1 MRYKIGIYSRMYQFT
16 SWVLI
21 GLLSAIS
28 ALAQPPAP
36 TVMPP
41 SRPAAS
47 ARPPA
52 LPSPSPLGSPTTEDP
67 VNSLGPA
74 DLQAVITL
82 LKTNFT
88 NPDAIT
94 DTELNRATVDGL
106 IMRLPRGV
114 MLLPAKENTPAEAT
128 SASYGE
134 IIGGHIGYVRVGS
147 LNAANLQALDKS
159 LSNFAAKNVNA
170 LIVDLRASQATT
182 DLQLAAEF
190 AKRFCPKGK
199 TLFALR
205 KPAGHQ
211 DRLFSSDRDPAFR
224 GLVMVLT
231 DGDTAGGAEAIA
243 AALRFYNKA
252 LLIGQTT
259 AGRAAEYSDLSLP
272 SGKILRVA
280 AAEMISPDGRSLF
293 PEGMKPD
300 LPVEMST
307 ADKRQIF
314 QLSGE
319 KGMGPFVYE
328 GGRPHINEAALL
340 AGTNPEVEAAEAAQ
354 QRRGRAPEKPPAYD
368 PVLQRALDVVTSLE
382 VYQKR

>member
-1 MRYKIGIYSRMYQFT
+1 M
-16 SWVLI
+16 
-21 GLLSAIS
+21 
-28 ALAQPPAP
+28 
-36 TVMPP
+36 
-41 SRPAAS
+41 
-47 ARPPA
+47 
-52 LPSPSPLGSPTTEDP
+52 
-67 VNSLGPA
+67 
-74 DLQAVITL
+74 
-82 LKTNFT
+82 
-88 NPDAIT
+88 
-94 DTELNRATVDGL
+94 
-106 IMRLPRGV
+106 MRLPRGV
-114 MLLPAKENTPAEAT
+114 MLLPAKENAPAET
-128 SASYGE
+128 PTVFYSE

-159 LSNFAAKNVNA
+159 IANFAAKNVNA
-170 LIVDLRASQATT
+170 IVVDLRASPATT
-182 DLQLAAEF
+182 DWPLAAEF

-199 TLFALR
+199 TLFTLR

-211 DRLFSSDRDPAFR
+211 DRVLSSDRDPAFR

-231 DGDTAGGAEAIA
+231 DEDTAGAAEAIA

-252 LLIGQTT
+252 LLIGQVT

-280 AAEMISPDGRSLF
+280 VAEMVSPDGRPLF
-293 PEGMKPD
+293 PEGTKPD

-319 KGMGPFVYE
+319 KGMGQFVYE
-328 GGRPHINEAALL
+328 GARPHMNEAALL

-354 QRRGRAPEKPPAYD
+354 QRRGRAPEKPPAHD

>member
-1 MRYKIGIYSRMYQFT
+1 MSQFT
-16 SWVLI
+16 SLSLI
-21 GLLSAIS
+21 SFCLAIN
-28 ALAQPPAP
+28 ALAQTPPP
-36 TVMPP
+36 TVVPP
-41 SRPAAS
+41 GKPAAS
-47 ARPPA
+47 ARPSA
-52 LPSPSPLGSPTTEDP
+52 LASPSPSGSPTTEDL
-67 VNSLGPA
+67 VNSLGPP

-82 LKTNFT
+82 LKGNFT
-88 NPDAIT
+88 NPDEIT
-94 DTELNRATVDGL
+94 DTELNRATVEGL

-114 MLLPAKENTPAEAT
+114 MLLPAKENAPAET
-128 SASYGE
+128 PTVFYSE

-159 LSNFAAKNVNA
+159 IANFAAKNVNA
-170 LIVDLRASQATT
+170 LVVDLRASPATT
-182 DLQLAAEF
+182 DWPLAAEF

-199 TLFALR
+199 TLFTLR

-211 DRLFSSDRDPAFR
+211 DRVLSSDRDPAFR

-231 DGDTAGGAEAIA
+231 DGETAGAAEAIA

-252 LLIGQTT
+252 LLIGQVT

-280 AAEMISPDGRSLF
+280 VAEMVSPDGRPLF
-293 PEGMKPD
+293 PEGTKPD

-328 GGRPHINEAALL
+328 GARPHLNEAALL

-354 QRRGRAPEKPPAYD
+354 QRRGRAPEKPPAHD

>member
-1 MRYKIGIYSRMYQFT
+1 M
-16 SWVLI
+16 
-21 GLLSAIS
+21 AIN
-28 ALAQPPAP
+28 ALAQTPPP

-47 ARPPA
+47 ARPSAPSS
-52 LPSPSPLGSPTTEDP
+52 PSPSASSTTEDL

-88 NPDAIT
+88 KSEEIT
-94 DTELNRATVDGL
+94 DTELNRATVEGL

-114 MLLPAKENTPAEAT
+114 MLLPAKENAAAEAP
-128 SASYGE
+128 SVFYSE
-134 IIGGHIGYVRVGS
+134 IIGGHVGYVRIGS

-159 LSNFAAKNVNA
+159 LGNFAAKNVNA

-182 DLQLAAEF
+182 DLALAAEF

-205 KPAGHQ
+205 KPAGRQ
-211 DRLFSSDRDPAFR
+211 DRAFNSDRDPAFR
-224 GLVMVLT
+224 GLVMVLA
-231 DGDTAGGAEAIA
+231 DGDTVGGAEAVVS
-243 AALRFYNKA
+243 ALRFYNKA
-252 LLIGQTT
+252 LVIGQAT

-272 SGKILRVA
+272 GGKILRVA
-280 AAEMISPDGRSLF
+280 VAEMVSPDGRSLF
-293 PEGMKPD
+293 PEGIKPD
-300 LPVEMST
+300 LPVEMSM

-319 KGMGPFVYE
+319 KGMGPFIYE
-328 GGRPHINEAALL
+328 AGRPHMNEAALL

-354 QRRGRAPEKPPAYD
+354 RRGRAAEKPPASD
-368 PVLQRALDVVTSLE
+368 PVLQRAMDVVTSLE

>member
-1 MRYKIGIYSRMYQFT
+1 MSQFT
-16 SWVLI
+16 SLSLI
-21 GLLSAIS
+21 SFCLAIN
-28 ALAQPPAP
+28 ALAQTPPP
-36 TVMPP
+36 TVVPP
-41 SRPAAS
+41 GKPAAS
-47 ARPPA
+47 ARPSA
-52 LPSPSPLGSPTTEDP
+52 LASPSPSGSPTTEDL
-67 VNSLGPA
+67 VNSLSPP

-82 LKTNFT
+82 LKGNFT
-88 NPDAIT
+88 NPDEIT
-94 DTELNRATVDGL
+94 DTELNRATVEGL

-114 MLLPAKENTPAEAT
+114 MLLPAKENAPAET
-128 SASYGE
+128 PTVFYSE

-159 LSNFAAKNVNA
+159 IANFAAKNVNA
-170 LIVDLRASQATT
+170 LVVDLRASPATT
-182 DLQLAAEF
+182 DWPLAAEF

-199 TLFALR
+199 TLFTLR

-211 DRLFSSDRDPAFR
+211 DRVLSSDRDPAFR

-231 DGDTAGGAEAIA
+231 DGDTAGAAEAIA

-252 LLIGQTT
+252 LLIGQVT

-280 AAEMISPDGRSLF
+280 VAEMVSPDGRPLF
-293 PEGMKPD
+293 PEGTKPD

-328 GGRPHINEAALL
+328 GARPHLNEAALL

-354 QRRGRAPEKPPAYD
+354 QRRGRAPEKPPAHD

>member
-1 MRYKIGIYSRMYQFT
+1 MA
-16 SWVLI
+16 V
-21 GLLSAIS
+21 S
-28 ALAQPPAP
+28 ALAQTPPPP
-36 TVMPP
+36 TAMSPA
-41 SRPAAS
+41 RPTAS
-47 ARPPA
+47 ARPSAPSS
-52 LPSPSPLGSPTTEDP
+52 PSPSASPTTEDL

-94 DTELNRATVDGL
+94 DTELNRATVEGL
-106 IMRLPRGV
+106 VMRLPRGV
-114 MLLPAKENTPAEAT
+114 MLLPAKENAPAEMP
-128 SASYGE
+128 SLFYSE
-134 IIGGHIGYVRVGS
+134 IVGGHIGYVRLGS

-170 LIVDLRASQATT
+170 VIVDLRASQATT
-182 DLQLAAEF
+182 DLPLAAEF
-190 AKRFCPKGK
+190 AKRFSPKGK
-199 TLFALR
+199 TLFTLR
-205 KPAGHQ
+205 KPIGRQ
-211 DRLFSSDRDPAFR
+211 DRVFSSDREPAFR

-231 DGDTAGGAEAIA
+231 DSDTAGAAEAIA

-252 LLIGQTT
+252 LVIGQTT

-280 AAEMISPDGRSLF
+280 VAEMISPDGRPLF
-293 PEGMKPD
+293 PDGTKPD
-300 LPVEMST
+300 LPVEMSIT
-307 ADKRQIF
+307 DKRQIF

-319 KGMGPFVYE
+319 KGIGPFVYE
-328 GGRPHINEAALL
+328 GARPHMNEAALL

-354 QRRGRAPEKPPAYD
+354 QRRGRAPEKPPVHD